1 MTDKP
6 VDTYFKQFKSV
17 ETTIDLTV
25 GYTLAHHKLITAEL
39 NKTNISFLTEIENAK
54 TIIKI
59 KGET

>member
-39 NKTNISFLTEIENAK
+39 NKTNISFLTEIEK
-54 TIIKI
+54 SK
-59 KGET
+59 